1 MNEPNQKKR
10 PFAPVLFLISLVIFG
25 LLAYKYADRWL
36 RAALLY
42 LSKAGWAQETI
53 SHISIA
59 HEFADRFIAGD
70 TIAEAIAVSRA
81 MNEKG
86 ITTTINFLGEHV
98 TNPQEA
104 LAAREEIAR
113 LMNAIHESGVQ
124 AYVSVK
130 PSQLGL
136 QVSPN
141 LLYENMRALLEHG
154 RNTHIKIRLDMEDHT
169 TTDTTLSIYRRLRD
183 EDGFGHNVGVV
194 IQAYLYR
201 SEQDIR
207 QLAAEGAWVRLC
219 KGAYAEPPEIAF
231 PQKADTDDNYIR
243 LAQMMLSEQARQ
255 NGMFPAFA
263 THDERMIQAI
273 QTYAAENGISP
284 QSFEFQMLYGI
295 RRELQE
301 KLVADGYQMRVY
313 IPYGTAWYPYFVR
326 RLAERPANLWFFTS
340 NLVKEIR

>member
-1 MNEPNQKKR
+1 MNKPTQKGK
-10 PFAPVLFLISLVIFG
+10 PFAPVLFFIALAVLAFLVW
-25 LLAYKYADRWL
+25 KYADKWL
-36 RAALLY
+36 RALLLY
-42 LSKAGWAQETI
+42 LSQADWAQESI

-70 TIAEAIAVSRA
+70 TIAEAIAASRA

-86 ITTTINFLGEHV
+86 IATTINFLGEHV
-98 TNPQEA
+98 TTPQEA
-104 LAAREEIAR
+104 QAAREEIAR
-113 LMNAIHESGVQ
+113 LVDAIHVSGVQ

-141 LLYENMRALLEHG
+141 LLYENMRALLARG
-154 RNTHIKIRLDMEDHT
+154 RNRQVKIRLDMEDHT
-169 TTDTTLSIYRRLRD
+169 STDTTLEIYRRLRD
-183 EDGFGHNVGVV
+183 EDGFGHYVGVV

-207 QLAAEGAWVRLC
+207 QLVEEGAWVRLC
-219 KGAYAEPPEIAF
+219 KGAYAEPAEIAF
-231 PQKADTDDNYIR
+231 PQKADTDNNYIH
-243 LAQMMLSEQARQ
+243 LAQMMLSEPARQ

-263 THDERMIQAI
+263 THDERMIEAI
-273 QTYAAENGISP
+273 QTYAAANGIP
-284 QSFEFQMLYGI
+284 PEAFEFQMLYGI
-295 RRELQE
+295 RPSLQE
-301 KLVADGYQMRVY
+301 KLAADGYQVRVY
-313 IPYGTAWYPYFVR
+313 VPYGTAWYPYFVR